1 MCKSLSQANLHATI
15 QQFNTDL
22 EALINGDSSRH
33 ILPASTDLVKKAGAK
48 RRSGEAAKLKVVDF
62 MAFHGHSGKMTL

>member
-1 MCKSLSQANLHATI
+1 VCKSLSQANLRATI

-22 EALINGDSSRH
+22 QALINGDSSRY

-48 RRSGEAAKLKVVDF
+48 RRSGEAESGGV
-62 MAFHGHSGKMTL
+62 HGISWP